1 METVNVLFVSSV
13 DSVDY
18 KLSKTEILRGFI
30 AEKLTTAAQEIFAVV
45 ERTVA
50 GYEEEASGLRQEID
64 RQRRQLEAV
73 LQPRVSLCR
82 IDEPEDDEAGGRG
95 LPEEEAQ
102 QTHVEDSGRRDT
114 SGYSEEEED
123 IDEGEE
129 SPEEPVQ
136 STSLDKEGLW
146 DPGQQITNTRG
157 QSVKRKCRRRSHLNL
172 RVCLLE
178 DSQTSVLTKGVL
190 KRPVQELRCPRALQ
204 EPDFLDLLKSTF
216 PQLPERFDV
225 FTTDATKTLTPL
237 KLNTLTPE
245 DIQRS
250 IKSRRK
256 GRFALYIRAQR
267 KDEATNDT
275 RNDKN
280 RPLASPLEN
289 VEINKTDLRSSNSGR
304 QQVETEE
311 DGEQLGTSDDF
322 SALSSAAE
330 SEGDNGDDDDDD
342 DEVEEDDGDD
352 DWKPDK
358 NDKELRGSNTELNP
372 SKTTRKRQVE
382 HSGVITKKKKQ
393 VQSSPKASTDKSD
406 APLSCKVCQAL
417 RGSMNMLIKHA
428 WSHVDDPERL
438 CGVCGEHPE
447 SVEELRSHLQ
457 SHQKT
462 HRCNVCG
469 KSFLTAVGLNGH
481 AAVHTGERPY
491 KCDICHKAFTNSF
504 TLRTHQWKHVEDKP
518 HKCDVCHQSFAVK
531 EQLRIH
537 SRTHTGEK
545 PYSCDV
551 CGKSVGNLRSLSRH
565 KLGHIG
571 EKRYSCQVCGK
582 RFLTPGVVKEHE
594 KIHTEREKTYL
605 CDICC
610 KAFPTGSGL
619 KVHLKSHSKEKIMCS
634 ECGKGLSSQGAL
646 KRHMIIHTGERPYK
660 CSECARTF
668 NKKSILIAHLTTHS
682 GIKEFVCGVC
692 GKACAR
698 REHLTVHMRT
708 HNGEK
713 PYQCTVC
720 DKAFTQSHCLKT
732 HMKSHQGEEQSA
744 VDEVKS

>member
-1 METVNVLFVSSV
+1 MFSRRTTLVCASQAVLLVKLETFSGTNGDSQRAVCLLG

-82 IDEPEDDEAGGRG
+82 TDVEDSWSCDVLGHI
-95 LPEEEAQ
+95 EEEAG
-102 QTHVEDSGRRDT
+102 EDG
-114 SGYSEEEED
+114 GQ
-123 IDEGEE
+123 E
-129 SPEEPVQ
+129 SAEEPVQ
-136 STSLDKEGLW
+136 STSLDEEDLG
-146 DPGQQITNTRG
+146 DPDHQITNTRG
-157 QSVKRKCRRRSHLNL
+157 QCVKRKRSHLNL

-178 DSQTSVLTKGVL
+178 DSQTTVLTKGVL
-190 KRPVQELRCPRALQ
+190 KHLVQDLRCDRGLQ
-204 EPDFLDLLKSTF
+204 ENDFLDLLRSTF
-216 PQLPERFDV
+216 PQLTGHFDV
-225 FTTDATKTLTPL
+225 FTTDTTRTLTPL

-245 DIQRS
+245 EIQRS
-250 IKSRRK
+250 IQSIGK
-256 GRFALYIRAQR
+256 GRSALYIRAKR
-267 KDEATNDT
+267 KDEAVNDT
-275 RNDKN
+275 SNDKN
-280 RPLASPLEN
+280 RPHASSHNNPQEK
-289 VEINKTDLRSSNSGR
+289 VEVNKADRVFNSR
-304 QQVETEE
+304 WQQVEAEKNKE
-311 DGEQLGTSDDF
+311 YGISDDF
-322 SALSSAAE
+322 SALSSACSAAE
-330 SEGDNGDDDDDD
+330 RDDDDDVD
-342 DEVEEDDGDD
+342 DEVEEDDGDEE
-352 DWKPDK
+352 WKPDK
-358 NDKELRGSNTELNP
+358 KDEELRESDTEQNS
-372 SKTTRKRQVE
+372 SKTMTKPREVE
-382 HSGVITKKKKQ
+382 HSGVITKKRKQ
-393 VQSSPKASTDKSD
+393 VQSSLKASTDQSD

-469 KSFLTAVGLNGH
+469 KSFLTVVGLNRH
-481 AAVHTGERPY
+481 ATLHRGERPY
-491 KCDICHKAFTNSF
+491 KCDVCHKAYTNNF
-504 TLRTHQWKHVEDKP
+504 TLKTHRWKHVEDKP
-518 HKCDVCHQSFAVK
+518 HKCDVCNQSFAFTQ
-531 EQLRIH
+531 QLRVH

-551 CGKSVGNLRSLSRH
+551 CGKSVGDLRSLSRH
-565 KLGHIG
+565 KLGHTG

-582 RFLTPGVVKEHE
+582 QFLTPGIVKEHE

-610 KAFPTGSGL
+610 KMFPTRGQL

-646 KRHMIIHTGERPYK
+646 KRHMLIHTGERPYG
-660 CSECARTF
+660 CSECGRTF
-668 NKKSILIAHLTTHS
+668 NKRSILRAHLTTHS
-682 GIKEFVCGVC
+682 VIKPFVCGVC
-692 GKACAR
+692 GKGCAR
-698 REHLTVHMRT
+698 KEYLKVHMRT

-732 HMKSHQGEEQSA
+732 HMKSHQREEQP
-744 VDEVKS
+744 V